1 MVTKK
6 IRKNPDVNQKENVST
21 VVYSYNVI
29 LISNKR
35 KATAARDKNMDGYQ
49 KHHTLWKKPDPKE
62 YILYDSIHMQ
72 F

>member
-49 KHHTLWKKPDPKE
+49 KHHTL
-62 YILYDSIHMQ
+62 
-72 F
+72 